1 MLIHESVVE
10 LATPSGPMRTYVQR
24 PAAVGRYPGV
34 IFFSEIFQ
42 RTGPIARMAAILAGH
57 GYVVATP
64 EIFHELEPA
73 GTVIPYDQAER
84 GNAHKLTKP
93 LAAFDADAAAV
104 RTWLGHQGCPAV
116 GAFGVCIGGHLAWRA
131 ALDPHVKAAVC
142 VYPTDIHK
150 TESVTRAGDL
160 RAAMLMIWGRQDPH
174 IPVAGREAIRHA
186 LDEAGT
192 RFTWH
197 EFNAQH
203 AFLRDDNPR
212 YDAALALTVYRLALD
227 HLGEILHA

>member
-1 MLIHESVVE
+1 MLIVESIVDLV
-10 LATPSGPMRTYVQR
+10 TPAGPMRTYVQR
-24 PAAVGRYPGV
+24 PAAAGRYPGV

-42 RTGPIARMAAILAGH
+42 RTGPIARMAALLAGH

-84 GNAHKLTKP
+84 GNAHKLAKP
-93 LAAFDADAAAV
+93 LTAFDADVTAV
-104 RTWLGHQGCPAV
+104 RDWLSAQGCPAV
-116 GAFGVCIGGHLAWRA
+116 GAFGVCIGGHFAWRA
-131 ALDPHVKAAVC
+131 ALDPQVRCVVC

-150 TESVTRAGDL
+150 TESVQRARDL
-160 RAAMLMIWGRQDPH
+160 RAELLMIWGRQDPH
-174 IPVAGREAIRHA
+174 IPAEGRELIRRA
-186 LDEAGT
+186 LDDAGAT
-192 RFTWH
+192 YSWH

-227 HLGEILHA
+227 LFGRVLR